1 MKFSCIH
8 ALIDRIR
15 VSLRSRLRYL
25 RGCGQTATIGK
36 FMRTDEDFMRHHDG
50 RMGRAYPVITAILA
64 AMALGADDPAR
75 SDTDQREIML
85 PGLTRSGAVL
95 LPNGWSLQPAGKQS
109 PLGDLPVL
117 LVENPKA
124 PILAILHAGFGDHEV
139 WTLDAKSGR
148 TIARAVIPAS
158 FSGLTWSADGH
169 RLYVGGGF
177 DDLIYGFDHKDGL
190 LSNQSI
196 YQYPDRGKPLN
207 GPGASQAGKK
217 RQRVTAGLA
226 VSADGKS
233 LWAANAFGH
242 TLARF
247 DTESKALVSEVELGL
262 DSYPYGLALDENTGR
277 IYVSLWGAA
286 KVAVIDIKANELLSH
301 YETQEHPN
309 EMITAKQG
317 QYLFVANA
325 NRNTVTVLDTKI
337 GQAVETINT
346 AIAPGAPAGSTP
358 SSLSLTPDES
368 ILLVANANTN
378 DVAAFNVKE
387 PGKSTPLG
395 FIPVGW
401 YPTSVRASRDGK
413 TVWVTNGKGAS
424 SKANRDGPR
433 PGFAGGGE
441 NRIRQYI
448 GGLLQG
454 TLSTIPMPSPR
465 QMADYSRTVYA
476 CSPIRKDDPGG
487 VTGPELAKDNPIPR
501 KVGEPSPITHC
512 IYIIKENRTYDQVFG
527 DMSEG
532 NGEPSLCLFPEK
544 VTPNHHALAREFVLL
559 DNFYVESEVSADGHE
574 WTMGAYATDFVE
586 RTWPLGYRGDGRVPF
601 PAEGNFAIATPAGG
615 YLWDRAAAKG
625 VTYRSYGEFI
635 ENGKTPA
642 DPSHTKVKALQGHFD
657 PKYRG
662 YDLDYPDQKRADRF
676 LEELAEFEKTGE
688 MPRLIVLR
696 LPNDHTSGT
705 APGKPTVTA
714 MVADN
719 DLALGRVVDGLS
731 RSKFW
736 PKLAIF
742 VVEDDAQN
750 GSDHVDAH
758 RTVALMIS
766 PYARR
771 KVVDST
777 MYSTSSMLRTI
788 ELILGLDPM
797 SQFDASSR
805 PMSPAFTGA
814 ADPSPYTVR
823 PANVDL
829 KEVNLRT
836 APGAAASLKLDL
848 SKEDQADDLV
858 FNEIIWKAVKG
869 ANSTMPPPVRAA
881 FVVPRLENDDDDD

>member
-1 MKFSCIH
+1 
-8 ALIDRIR
+8 
-15 VSLRSRLRYL
+15 
-25 RGCGQTATIGK
+25 
-36 FMRTDEDFMRHHDG
+36 MRHHDG
-50 RMGRAYPVITAILA
+50 RAGRANLVMTAVLA
-64 AMALGADDPAR
+64 ALTLGADDPSR
-75 SDTDQREIML
+75 NGKDQQPVTL
-85 PGLTRSGAVL
+85 PGLTRSGTVL
-95 LPNGWSLQPAGKQS
+95 LPNGWSLRPAGKQS
-109 PLGDLPVL
+109 PLGDLPVIL
-117 LVENPKA
+117 AENPKA
-124 PILAILHAGFGDHEV
+124 PVLAILHAGYGEHEV
-139 WTLDAKSGR
+139 WTVDARSGR
-148 TIARAVIPAS
+148 TIARAAIPFS
-158 FSGLTWSADGH
+158 FSGLTWSADGA

-177 DDLIYGFDHKDGL
+177 DDLIYSFDHQDGL
-190 LSNQSI
+190 LSNRRTFE
-196 YQYPDRGKPLN
+196 YPGGAPPQEGPEPRLGQRDKKP
-207 GPGASQAGKK
+207 G
-217 RQRVTAGLA
+217 RVTAGLA

-247 DTESKALVSEVELGL
+247 DTETKALVAEIALGP
-262 DSYPYGLALDENTGR
+262 DSYPYGLALDEPAGR

-286 KVAVIDIKANELLSH
+286 KVAVVDIKANALRGQ

-309 EMITAKQG
+309 EMITAKKG
-317 QYLFVANA
+317 RYLFVANA
-325 NRNTVTVLDTKI
+325 NRNTVTVLDTTKDRAI
-337 GQAVETINT
+337 ETIGT
-346 AIAPGAPAGSTP
+346 AIAPHAPAGSTP

-368 ILLVANANTN
+368 ILFVANANTN
-378 DVAAFNVKE
+378 DVAVFNVKE

-395 FIPVGW
+395 FIPAGW

-413 TVWVTNGKGAS
+413 TLWVTNGKGGS
-424 SKANRDGPR
+424 SRANRDGPR

-441 NRIRQYI
+441 NRTRQYI

-465 QMADYSRTVYA
+465 QMAEYSRTVYA
-476 CSPIRKDDPGG
+476 CSPIKKDDPTG
-487 VTGPELAKDNPIPR
+487 VTGPEPAEANPVPR

-527 DMSEG
+527 DMPEG

-586 RTWPLGYRGDGRVPF
+586 RTWPLSYRGDGRVPY
-601 PAEGNFAIATPAGG
+601 PSEGKFALATPAGG

-625 VTYRSYGEFI
+625 VSYRSYGEFI
-635 ENGKTPA
+635 DNGKTPD
-642 DPSHTKVKALQGHFD
+642 DPSTTTVKALQGHFD
-657 PKYRG
+657 PKFRG
-662 YDLDYPDQKRADRF
+662 YDLSYPDQKRADRF
-676 LEELAEFEKTGE
+676 LEELAEFEKAGE
-688 MPRLIVLR
+688 MPRLIILR

-705 APGKPTVTA
+705 VPGKPTVSA

-719 DLALGRVVDGLS
+719 DLALGRVVAGLS

-766 PYARR
+766 PHAKR
-771 KVVDST
+771 KTVDST
-777 MYSTSSMLRTI
+777 LYSTSSMLRTI

-797 SQFDASSR
+797 SQFDAAAR
-805 PMSPAFTGA
+805 PMSAAFAGA
-814 ADPSPYTVR
+814 PDLSPYTVR
-823 PANVDL
+823 PPGVDL
-829 KEVNLRT
+829 NEQNLST
-836 APGAAASLKLDL
+836 AVASDASLKLDL
-848 SKEDQADDLV
+848 AKEDRADDLV

-869 ANSTMPPPVRAA
+869 PKSKMPPPVRAA
-881 FVVPRLENDDDDD
+881 FIVPRAEKADADDD